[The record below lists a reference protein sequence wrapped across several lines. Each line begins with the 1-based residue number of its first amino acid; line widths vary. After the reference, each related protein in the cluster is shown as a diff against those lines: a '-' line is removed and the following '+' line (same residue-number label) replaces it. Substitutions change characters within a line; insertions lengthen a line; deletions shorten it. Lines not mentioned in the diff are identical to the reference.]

1 MNKDWY
7 NKLRTIFNEDN
18 IKIEEPLKE
27 YTSFKIGGSAD
38 FLVTPSNIE
47 ELVSTTKLCKDMMIP
62 YYVIGNGSNL
72 LVGDK
77 GYHGVIIHI
86 SPSLSDFEV
95 EKLRV
100 TQGIEYYQV
109 IAESGVLL
117 SDLASQ
123 IANCELTGFEFAS
136 GIPGSL
142 GGALTMNAGAYGG
155 EMKDCVTSAKVIDEH
170 GEIITLNL
178 KELELGYRTSAI
190 QKRGLVVLSVE
201 FQFAKG
207 EKEAIISTMDELAK
221 KRQEKQPLELPSA
234 GSAFK
239 RPEGHFAGK
248 LIMDAGLRGYRVG
261 DIMISTKHCGFV
273 VNVGEGSAKDVKA
286 VLSHVDNT
294 VFEKYGVHLE
304 PEVRFL
310 GDF

>member
-1 MNKDWY
+1 MNKDRY
-7 NKLRTIFNEDN
+7 NKLRTIFSEEN
-18 IKIEEPLKE
+18 IKIEEPLKK
-27 YTSFKIGGSAD
+27 YTSFKIGGNAE
-38 FLVTPSNIE
+38 FLVSPSNIE
-47 ELVSTTKLCKDMMIP
+47 EVVSITRLCKNERIP
-62 YYVIGNGSNL
+62 YYIIGNGSNL

-77 GYHGVIIHI
+77 GYRGLIIHI
-86 SPSLSDFEV
+86 SDKLNGCKV
-95 EKLRV
+95 QKLRDIE
-100 TQGIEYYQV
+100 GIEYYQV
-109 IAESGVLL
+109 EAEAGIML

-123 IANCELTGFEFAS
+123 IADNELTGFEFAS

-155 EMKDCVTSAKVIDEH
+155 EMKDCVTSARVIDEN
-170 GEIITLNL
+170 GEIITLNFM
-178 KELELGYRTSAI
+178 ELDLGYRSSAI
-190 QKRGLVVLSVE
+190 QKRGLVVLSVG

-207 EKEAIISTMDELAK
+207 TKEAILSMMKELAK
-221 KRQEKQPLELPSA
+221 KREEKQPLDLPSA

-239 RPEGHFAGK
+239 RPEGYFAGK

-273 VNVGEGSAKDVKA
+273 VNVGEGCAKDVKA
-286 VLSHVDNT
+286 LLSHVDNT
-294 VFEKYGVHLE
+294 VYEKYGVHLE